1 MEMNNNDPTFGS
13 LTVIIRK
20 KLSKAGN
27 FNYPLIYYFPSFI
40 EDKLRYVFRN
50 NSPWFETKP
59 GADNKIIKHF
69 KYNSIIIRIL

>member
-27 FNYPLIYYFPSFI
+27 FNYPPIYYFPSFI

-50 NSPWFETKP
+50 NSP
-59 GADNKIIKHF
+59 
-69 KYNSIIIRIL
+69 

>member
-27 FNYPLIYYFPSFI
+27 FNYPPIYYFPSFI
-40 EDKLRYVFRN
+40 KDKLRYSVIIRLDSRPN
-50 NSPWFETKP
+50 QGP
-59 GADNKIIKHF
+59 IIK
-69 KYNSIIIRIL
+69 